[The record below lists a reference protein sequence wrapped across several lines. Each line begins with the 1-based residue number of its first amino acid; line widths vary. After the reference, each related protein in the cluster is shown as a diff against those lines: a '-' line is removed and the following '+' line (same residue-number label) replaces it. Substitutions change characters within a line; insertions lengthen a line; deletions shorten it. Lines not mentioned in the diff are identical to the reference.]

1 MRIRSAKFI
10 KGVVGT
16 NEIFEDGTPQI
27 VFIGRSNVGKSSV
40 INSLANQN
48 LARTGSTP
56 GLTQQINIYLINKAF
71 YLIDLPGY
79 GFAKKSGEARQQM
92 QKMLNWYFFKSG
104 YEFKKVILIVD
115 AKVGPTQDDL
125 NVFGSLQKADKDI
138 IIVANKIDK
147 IKKSEYTEQLQKI
160 KDCFRDYKV
169 IPYSAKKRIGVGEL
183 THELLKWTAKFD
195 IFAPF

>member
-1 MRIRSAKFI
+1 MNIRSAKFV

-16 NEIFEDGTPQI
+16 DKIFEDGTPQI

-48 LARTGSTP
+48 LAMAGSTP
-56 GLTQQINIYLINKAF
+56 GLTQQINIFSINKAF

-79 GFAKKSGEARQQM
+79 GFAKRSCEARQQI
-92 QKMLNWYFFKSG
+92 QKMLHWYFFKSG

-115 AKVGPTQDDL
+115 AKVGPTKDDM
-125 NVFGSLQKADKDI
+125 NVYDSLQQADKDI

-147 IKKSEYTEQLQKI
+147 IKKSEYAEQLQKI
-160 KDCFRDYKV
+160 KDCFCDHQV

-183 THELLKWTAKFD
+183 THELLK
-195 IFAPF
+195 